1 MMSPFL
7 LRTVCIRSLQL
18 TKAVQY
24 QVIDQNAAGT
34 PEVASGSGL
43 KALRALRRA
52 QSGEDGAAMG
62 A

>member
-18 TKAVQY
+18 TKAVR